1 MRDKIKLNSL
11 AVELRR
17 DWDLNAY
24 SPIDLFSIVLSKL
37 PDLTILFYP
46 MSDNTS
52 GMCIKNINGIEVD
65 GFKEDDELDMDTLNM
80 DNLDDDS
87 SSNDM
92 IVCIN
97 SNMSEGRQRF
107 TLAHELYHLLFEDDK
122 QDIIIC
128 ETSNDDDSE
137 IEANIFASY
146 LIMTYEGLERYA
158 KTNGLTEWSL
168 EEIIRAEQ
176 YFQISHHAMLFR
188 LREHE
193 FISLEEC
200 MKLRSVQIGYNAK
213 INGFSDSLYT
223 PTNTS
228 EKYFSLGKY
237 IRSVEKAFNNNKI
250 SPGKR
255 EELLLDAFRSDLT
268 FKFF

>member
-17 DWDLNAY
+17 DWDLNPY

-52 GMCIKNINGIEVD
+52 GMCIKNINGIDLNELTD
-65 GFKEDDELDMDTLNM
+65 MGDSKEQSSEDMV
-80 DNLDDDS
+80 
-87 SSNDM
+87 
-92 IVCIN
+92 ICIN
-97 SNMSEGRQRF
+97 SNMSKGRQRF
-107 TLAHELYHLLFEDDK
+107 TLAHELYHLLFEEDK
-122 QDIIIC
+122 RNLIIC
-128 ETSNDDDSE
+128 EASNDDDSE

-158 KTNGLTEWSL
+158 KTNNLTEWSL

-188 LREHE
+188 LREHD
-193 FISLEEC
+193 FISSEEC
-200 MKLRSVQIGYNAK
+200 RELKSVQIGYSAR
-213 INGFSDSLYT
+213 INGFSDSLYN
-223 PTNTS
+223 PSSES

-237 IRSVEKAFNNNKI
+237 IRSVEKAFNDNKI

-255 EELLLDAFRSDLT
+255 DELLLDAFRSDLT
-268 FKFF
+268 YKFV

>member
-1 MRDKIKLNSL
+1 MVISMRDKIKLNSL

-17 DWDLNAY
+17 DWDLNPY

-52 GMCIKNINGIEVD
+52 GMCIKNINGIDLNELKD
-65 GFKEDDELDMDTLNM
+65 MGESKEKSSEDMV
-80 DNLDDDS
+80 
-87 SSNDM
+87 
-92 IVCIN
+92 ICIN
-97 SNMSEGRQRF
+97 SNMSKGRQRF
-107 TLAHELYHLLFEDDK
+107 TLAHELYHLLFEEDK
-122 QDIIIC
+122 RNLIIC
-128 ETSNDDDSE
+128 EASNDDDSE

-158 KTNGLTEWSL
+158 KTNNLTEWSL

-188 LREHE
+188 LREHD
-193 FISLEEC
+193 FISSEEC
-200 MKLRSVQIGYNAK
+200 RELKSVQIGYSAR
-213 INGFSDSLYT
+213 INGFSDSLYN
-223 PTNTS
+223 PSSES

-237 IRSVEKAFNNNKI
+237 IRSVEKAFNDNKI

-255 EELLLDAFRSDLT
+255 DELLLDAFRSDLT
-268 FKFF
+268 YKFV

>member
-1 MRDKIKLNSL
+1 MRDKIKLNSF

-17 DWDLNAY
+17 DWDLNPY

-52 GMCIKNINGIEVD
+52 GMCIKNINGIDLNELTD
-65 GFKEDDELDMDTLNM
+65 MGDSKEQSSEDMV
-80 DNLDDDS
+80 
-87 SSNDM
+87 
-92 IVCIN
+92 ICIN
-97 SNMSEGRQRF
+97 SNMSKGRQRF
-107 TLAHELYHLLFEDDK
+107 TLAHELYHLLFEEDK
-122 QDIIIC
+122 RNLIIC
-128 ETSNDDDSE
+128 EASNDDDSE

-158 KTNGLTEWSL
+158 KTNNLTEWSL

-188 LREHE
+188 LREHD
-193 FISLEEC
+193 FISSEEC
-200 MKLRSVQIGYNAK
+200 RELKSVQIGYSAR
-213 INGFSDSLYT
+213 INGFSDSLYN
-223 PTNTS
+223 PSSES

-237 IRSVEKAFNNNKI
+237 IRSVEKAFNDNKI

-255 EELLLDAFRSDLT
+255 DELLLDAFRSDLT
-268 FKFF
+268 YKFV

>member
-1 MRDKIKLNSL
+1 MRDKIKLNSF

-17 DWDLNAY
+17 DWDLNPY

-52 GMCIKNINGIEVD
+52 GMCIKNIDGIDLNEL
-65 GFKEDDELDMDTLNM
+65 KEDESSDI
-80 DNLDDDS
+80 NLA
-87 SSNDM
+87 SNDM
-92 IVCIN
+92 VICIN
-97 SNMSEGRQRF
+97 SNMSIGRQRF
-107 TLAHELYHLLFEDDK
+107 TLAHELYHLLFEEDK
-122 QDIIIC
+122 KDIIIC

-137 IEANIFASY
+137 KEANIFASY

-158 KTNGLTEWSL
+158 KTNNLSEWSL

-193 FISLEEC
+193 FISLDEC
-200 MKLRSVQIGYNAK
+200 IKLRSVEIGYNAR

-223 PTNTS
+223 PSNAE

-237 IRSVEKAFNNNKI
+237 IRLVEKAFNENKI

-255 EELLLDAFRSDLT
+255 DELLLDAFRSDLT
-268 FKFF
+268 YKFF

>member
-1 MRDKIKLNSL
+1 MVIVMRDKIKLNSL

-17 DWDLNAY
+17 DWDLNPY

-52 GMCIKNINGIEVD
+52 GMCIKNINGIDLNELKD
-65 GFKEDDELDMDTLNM
+65 MGDSKEKSSEDMV
-80 DNLDDDS
+80 
-87 SSNDM
+87 
-92 IVCIN
+92 ICIN
-97 SNMSEGRQRF
+97 SNMSKGRQRF
-107 TLAHELYHLLFEDDK
+107 TLAHELYHLLFEEDK
-122 QDIIIC
+122 RNLIIC
-128 ETSNDDDSE
+128 EASNDDDSE

-158 KTNGLTEWSL
+158 KTNNLTEWSL

-188 LREHE
+188 LREHD
-193 FISLEEC
+193 FISSEEC
-200 MKLRSVQIGYNAK
+200 RELKSVQIGYSAR
-213 INGFSDSLYT
+213 INGFSDSLYN
-223 PTNTS
+223 PSSES

-237 IRSVEKAFNNNKI
+237 IRSVEKAFNDNKI

-255 EELLLDAFRSDLT
+255 DELLLDAFRSDLT
-268 FKFF
+268 YKFV

>member
-1 MRDKIKLNSL
+1 MRDKIKLNSF

-17 DWDLNAY
+17 DWDLNPY

-52 GMCIKNINGIEVD
+52 GMCIKNINGID
-65 GFKEDDELDMDTLNM
+65 LDELK
-80 DNLDDDS
+80 DDS
-87 SSNDM
+87 SEDIAPSDDM
-92 IVCIN
+92 VICIN
-97 SNMSEGRQRF
+97 SNMSKGRQRF
-107 TLAHELYHLLFEDDK
+107 TLAHELYHLLYEEDK
-122 QDIIIC
+122 RNLIIC

-158 KTNGLTEWSL
+158 KTNNLTEWSL

-200 MKLRSVQIGYNAK
+200 IKLRSVQIGYNAR
-213 INGFSDSLYT
+213 INGFDDSLYT
-223 PTNTS
+223 PTNT
-228 EKYFSLGKY
+228 EMKYFSLGKY
-237 IRSVEKAFNNNKI
+237 IRLVEKAFNDNKI
-250 SPGKR
+250 SSGKR
-255 EELLLDAFRSDLT
+255 DELLLDAFRSDLT
-268 FKFF
+268 YKYF

>member
-1 MRDKIKLNSL
+1 MRDKIKLNSF

-17 DWDLNAY
+17 DWDLNPY

-52 GMCIKNINGIEVD
+52 GMCIKDINRIDEKE
-65 GFKEDDELDMDTLNM
+65 FKETKGKSPIDGKNC
-80 DNLDDDS
+80 
-87 SSNDM
+87 NDAV
-92 IVCIN
+92 ICIN
-97 SNMSEGRQRF
+97 SNMSIGRQRF
-107 TLAHELYHLLFEDDK
+107 TLAHELYHLLFEEDK
-122 QDIIIC
+122 KDLIIC
-128 ETSNDDDSE
+128 EASNDDDSE

-193 FISLEEC
+193 FISDEEC
-200 MKLRSVQIGYNAK
+200 RKLRSVQIGYNAR
-213 INGFSDSLYT
+213 INGFSDRLYNPSDKSL
-223 PTNTS
+223 
-228 EKYFSLGKY
+228 KYFSLGKY
-237 IRSVEKAFNNNKI
+237 IRLVEKVFNDNKI
-250 SPGKR
+250 SSGKR
-255 EELLLDAFRSDLT
+255 DELLLDAFRSDLT
-268 FKFF
+268 YKFF

>member
-17 DWDLNAY
+17 DWDLNPY
-24 SPIDLFSIVLSKL
+24 SPIDLFSIILSKL

-52 GMCIKNINGIEVD
+52 GMCIKNINGIDLNELKD
-65 GFKEDDELDMDTLNM
+65 MGESKEQSSEDMV
-80 DNLDDDS
+80 
-87 SSNDM
+87 
-92 IVCIN
+92 ICIN
-97 SNMSEGRQRF
+97 SNMSKGRQRF
-107 TLAHELYHLLFEDDK
+107 TLAHELYHLLFEEDK
-122 QDIIIC
+122 RNLIIC
-128 ETSNDDDSE
+128 EASNDDDSE

-158 KTNGLTEWSL
+158 KTNNLTEWSL

-188 LREHE
+188 LREHD
-193 FISLEEC
+193 FISSEEC
-200 MKLRSVQIGYNAK
+200 RELKSVQIGYSAR
-213 INGFSDSLYT
+213 INGFSDSLYN
-223 PTNTS
+223 PSSES

-237 IRSVEKAFNNNKI
+237 IRSVEKAFNDNKI

-255 EELLLDAFRSDLT
+255 DELLLDAFRSDLT
-268 FKFF
+268 YKFV

>member
-1 MRDKIKLNSL
+1 M
-11 AVELRR
+11 
-17 DWDLNAY
+17 
-24 SPIDLFSIVLSKL
+24 SK
-37 PDLTILFYP
+37 
-46 MSDNTS
+46 
-52 GMCIKNINGIEVD
+52 
-65 GFKEDDELDMDTLNM
+65 
-80 DNLDDDS
+80 
-87 SSNDM
+87 
-92 IVCIN
+92 
-97 SNMSEGRQRF
+97 GRQRF

-122 QDIIIC
+122 RDLIIC

-158 KTNGLTEWSL
+158 KVNNLTEWSL

-188 LREHE
+188 LREHD

-200 MKLRSVQIGYNAK
+200 KELRSVQIGYNAR
-213 INGFSDSLYT
+213 INGFSDSLYVPST
-223 PTNTS
+223 KS

-255 EELLLDAFRSDLT
+255 DELLLDAFRSDLT
-268 FKFF
+268 YKFF

>member
-1 MRDKIKLNSL
+1 MRDKIKLNSF

-17 DWDLNAY
+17 DWDLNPY

-52 GMCIKNINGIEVD
+52 GMCIKNINGIDLD
-65 GFKEDDELDMDTLNM
+65 GLKENSLK
-80 DNLDDDS
+80 DNEFC
-87 SSNDM
+87 SNDM
-92 IVCIN
+92 VVCIN
-97 SNMSEGRQRF
+97 SNMSKGRQRF
-107 TLAHELYHLLFEDDK
+107 TLAHELYHLLFEEDK
-122 QDIIIC
+122 RDIIIC

-158 KTNGLTEWSL
+158 KINDLSQWTL
-168 EEIIRAEQ
+168 EDIIRAEQ

-193 FISLEEC
+193 FISIEEC
-200 MKLRSVQIGYNAK
+200 KKLRSVQIGYNAR
-213 INGFSDSLYT
+213 INGYSDSLYT
-223 PTNTS
+223 PSSTS
-228 EKYFSLGKY
+228 RKYFSLGKY
-237 IRSVEKAFNNNKI
+237 IRLVEKVFNDNKI

-255 EELLLDAFRSDLT
+255 DELLLDAFRSDLT
-268 FKFF
+268 YKFF

>member
-17 DWDLNAY
+17 DWDLNPY

-52 GMCIKNINGIEVD
+52 GMCIKNINGIDLNELKD
-65 GFKEDDELDMDTLNM
+65 MGESKEQSSEDMV
-80 DNLDDDS
+80 
-87 SSNDM
+87 
-92 IVCIN
+92 ICIN
-97 SNMSEGRQRF
+97 SNMSKGRQRF
-107 TLAHELYHLLFEDDK
+107 TLAHELYHLLFEEDK
-122 QDIIIC
+122 RNLIIC
-128 ETSNDDDSE
+128 EASNDDDSE

-158 KTNGLTEWSL
+158 KTNNLTEWSL

-188 LREHE
+188 LREHD
-193 FISLEEC
+193 FISSEEC
-200 MKLRSVQIGYNAK
+200 RELKSVQIGYSAR
-213 INGFSDSLYT
+213 INGFSDSLYN
-223 PTNTS
+223 PSSES

-237 IRSVEKAFNNNKI
+237 IRSVEKAFNDNKI

-255 EELLLDAFRSDLT
+255 DELLLDAFRSDLT
-268 FKFF
+268 YKFV

>member
-1 MRDKIKLNSL
+1 MVMRMRDKIKLNSL

-17 DWDLNAY
+17 DWDLNPY

-52 GMCIKNINGIEVD
+52 GMCIKDINGIDVNEL
-65 GFKEDDELDMDTLNM
+65 KELKNSNEQSSKDMF
-80 DNLDDDS
+80 
-87 SSNDM
+87 
-92 IVCIN
+92 ICIN
-97 SNMSEGRQRF
+97 SNMSKGRQRF
-107 TLAHELYHLLFEDDK
+107 TLAHELYHLLFEEDK
-122 QDIIIC
+122 RDLIIC
-128 ETSNDDDSE
+128 EASNDDDSE

-158 KTNGLTEWSL
+158 KVNNLTEWSL

-188 LREHE
+188 LREHD

-200 MKLRSVQIGYNAK
+200 KELRSVQIGYNAR
-213 INGFSDSLYT
+213 INGFSDTLYVPST
-223 PTNTS
+223 KS

-237 IRSVEKAFNNNKI
+237 IRSVEKAFNDNKI

-255 EELLLDAFRSDLT
+255 DELLLDAFRSDLT
-268 FKFF
+268 YKFF

>member
-17 DWDLNAY
+17 DWDLNPY

-52 GMCIKNINGIEVD
+52 GMCIKNINGIDSNEL
-65 GFKEDDELDMDTLNM
+65 KEMKDLPKEEASEDML
-80 DNLDDDS
+80 
-87 SSNDM
+87 
-92 IVCIN
+92 ICIN
-97 SNMSEGRQRF
+97 SNMSKGRQRF
-107 TLAHELYHLLFEDDK
+107 TLAHELYHLLFEEDNGS
-122 QDIIIC
+122 IIIC
-128 ETSNDDDSE
+128 EDSNDDDSE
-137 IEANIFASY
+137 IEANVFASY

-158 KTNGLTEWSL
+158 KANNLNEWTL
-168 EEIIRAEQ
+168 EDIIRAEQ

-188 LREHE
+188 LKEHE

-200 MKLRSVQIGYNAK
+200 IELRSVQIGYSAR

-223 PTNTS
+223 PSDES
-228 EKYFSLGKY
+228 EKYLSLGKY
-237 IRSVEKAFNNNKI
+237 IRSVEKAFNDDKI
-250 SPGKR
+250 SSGKR
-255 EELLLDAFRSDLT
+255 DELLLDAFRSDLT
-268 FKFF
+268 NKFV

>member
-17 DWDLNAY
+17 DWDLNPY

-52 GMCIKNINGIEVD
+52 GMCIKNINGVD
-65 GFKEDDELDMDTLNM
+65 LDEFNEE
-80 DNLDDDS
+80 NSFDDDLTT
-87 SSNDM
+87 NDM
-92 IVCIN
+92 VICIN
-97 SNMSEGRQRF
+97 SNMSKGRQRF
-107 TLAHELYHLLFEDDK
+107 TLAHELYHLLFEEDK
-122 QDIIIC
+122 RNLIIC
-128 ETSNDDDSE
+128 EASNDDDSE
-137 IEANIFASY
+137 LEANIFASY

-158 KTNGLTEWSL
+158 KTNNLSEWPL

-200 MKLRSVQIGYNAK
+200 IKLRSVQIGYNAR
-213 INGFSDSLYT
+213 INGFSDKLYI
-223 PTNTS
+223 PSNTA

-237 IRSVEKAFNNNKI
+237 IRLVEKAFNDDKI
-250 SPGKR
+250 SSGKR
-255 EELLLDAFRSDLT
+255 DELLLDAFRSDLT
-268 FKFF
+268 YKFF

>member
-1 MRDKIKLNSL
+1 MRDKIKLNSF

-17 DWDLNAY
+17 DWDLNPY

-52 GMCIKNINGIEVD
+52 GMCIKNID
-65 GFKEDDELDMDTLNM
+65 GMDLVEMKDVSQDKDSPSKDM
-80 DNLDDDS
+80 S
-87 SSNDM
+87 
-92 IVCIN
+92 ICIN
-97 SNMSEGRQRF
+97 SNMSKGRQRF
-107 TLAHELYHLLFEDDK
+107 TLAHELYHLLFEEDK
-122 QDIIIC
+122 WDIIIC

-158 KTNGLTEWSL
+158 KTNNLSKWSL
-168 EEIIRAEQ
+168 EDIIRAEQ

-188 LREHE
+188 LKEHE
-193 FISLEEC
+193 FISAEEC
-200 MKLRSVQIGYNAK
+200 KELRNVQIGYNAK
-213 INGFSDSLYT
+213 INGFSDVLYT
-223 PTNTS
+223 PSRSS

-237 IRSVEKAFNNNKI
+237 IRLVEKAFSDNKI

-255 EELLLDAFRSDLT
+255 DELLLDAFRSDLT
-268 FKFF
+268 YKFF

>member
-17 DWDLNAY
+17 DWDLNPY
-24 SPIDLFSIVLSKL
+24 SPIDLFSIVLAKL

-52 GMCIKNINGIEVD
+52 GMCIKNIDGID
-65 GFKEDDELDMDTLNM
+65 SKELKEGK
-80 DNLDDDS
+80 S
-87 SSNDM
+87 SSKDKSSDDM
-92 IVCIN
+92 VICIN
-97 SNMSEGRQRF
+97 SNMSKGRQRF
-107 TLAHELYHLLFEDDK
+107 TLAHELYHLLFEEDNG
-122 QDIIIC
+122 DIIIC
-128 ETSNDDDSE
+128 EASNDDDSE

-158 KTNGLTEWSL
+158 KVNDLTEWTL

-200 MKLRSVQIGYNAK
+200 MELRSVQIGYSAK
-213 INGFSDSLYT
+213 INGFSDCLYT
-223 PTNTS
+223 PSDES
-228 EKYFSLGKY
+228 EKYMSLGKY
-237 IRSVEKAFNNNKI
+237 IRSVEKAFNDNKI
-250 SPGKR
+250 SLGKR
-255 EELLLDAFRSDLT
+255 DELFLDAFRSDLT
-268 FKFF
+268 NKFV

>member
-1 MRDKIKLNSL
+1 MVIAMRDKIKLNSL

-17 DWDLNAY
+17 DWDLNPY

-52 GMCIKNINGIEVD
+52 GMCIKNINGIDLNELKD
-65 GFKEDDELDMDTLNM
+65 MGDSKEQSSEDMV
-80 DNLDDDS
+80 
-87 SSNDM
+87 
-92 IVCIN
+92 ICIN
-97 SNMSEGRQRF
+97 SNMSKGRQRF
-107 TLAHELYHLLFEDDK
+107 TLAHELYHLLFEEDK
-122 QDIIIC
+122 RNLIIC
-128 ETSNDDDSE
+128 EASNDDDSE

-158 KTNGLTEWSL
+158 KTNNLTEWSL

-188 LREHE
+188 LREHD
-193 FISLEEC
+193 FISSEEC
-200 MKLRSVQIGYNAK
+200 RELKSVQIGYSAR
-213 INGFSDSLYT
+213 INGFSDSLYN
-223 PTNTS
+223 PSSES

-237 IRSVEKAFNNNKI
+237 IRSVEKAFNDNKI
-250 SPGKR
+250 SSGKR
-255 EELLLDAFRSDLT
+255 DELLLDAFRSDLT
-268 FKFF
+268 YKFV

>member
-1 MRDKIKLNSL
+1 MVIAMRDKIKLNSL

-17 DWDLNAY
+17 DWDLNPY

-52 GMCIKNINGIEVD
+52 GMCIKNINGIDLNELKD
-65 GFKEDDELDMDTLNM
+65 MGDSKEQSSEDMV
-80 DNLDDDS
+80 
-87 SSNDM
+87 
-92 IVCIN
+92 ICIN
-97 SNMSEGRQRF
+97 SNMSKGRQRF
-107 TLAHELYHLLFEDDK
+107 TLAHELYHLLFEEDK
-122 QDIIIC
+122 RNLIIC
-128 ETSNDDDSE
+128 EASNDDDSE

-158 KTNGLTEWSL
+158 KTNNLTEWSL

-188 LREHE
+188 LREHD
-193 FISLEEC
+193 FISSEEC
-200 MKLRSVQIGYNAK
+200 RELKSVQIGYSAR
-213 INGFSDSLYT
+213 INGFSDSLYN
-223 PTNTS
+223 PSSES

-237 IRSVEKAFNNNKI
+237 IRSVEKAFNDNKI

-255 EELLLDAFRSDLT
+255 DELLLDAFRSDLT
-268 FKFF
+268 YKFV

>member
-1 MRDKIKLNSL
+1 MVIVMRDKIKLNSL

-17 DWDLNAY
+17 DWDLNPY

-52 GMCIKNINGIEVD
+52 GMCIKNINGIDLNELKD
-65 GFKEDDELDMDTLNM
+65 MGDSKEQSSEDMV
-80 DNLDDDS
+80 
-87 SSNDM
+87 
-92 IVCIN
+92 ICIN
-97 SNMSEGRQRF
+97 SNMSKGRQRF
-107 TLAHELYHLLFEDDK
+107 TLAHELYHLLFEEDK
-122 QDIIIC
+122 RNLIIC
-128 ETSNDDDSE
+128 EASNDDDSE

-158 KTNGLTEWSL
+158 KTNNLTEWSL

-188 LREHE
+188 LREHD
-193 FISLEEC
+193 FISSEEC
-200 MKLRSVQIGYNAK
+200 RELKSVQIGYSAR
-213 INGFSDSLYT
+213 INGFSDSLYN
-223 PTNTS
+223 PSSES

-237 IRSVEKAFNNNKI
+237 IRSVEKAFNDNKI

-255 EELLLDAFRSDLT
+255 DELLLDAFRSDLT
-268 FKFF
+268 YKFV

>member
-17 DWDLNAY
+17 DWDLNPY

-52 GMCIKNINGIEVD
+52 GMCIKNINGIDLNELKD
-65 GFKEDDELDMDTLNM
+65 MGDSKEKSSEDMV
-80 DNLDDDS
+80 
-87 SSNDM
+87 
-92 IVCIN
+92 ICIN
-97 SNMSEGRQRF
+97 SNMSKGRQRF
-107 TLAHELYHLLFEDDK
+107 TLAHELYHLLFEEDK
-122 QDIIIC
+122 RNLIIC
-128 ETSNDDDSE
+128 EASNDDDSE

-158 KTNGLTEWSL
+158 KTNNLTEWSL

-188 LREHE
+188 LREHD
-193 FISLEEC
+193 FISSEEC
-200 MKLRSVQIGYNAK
+200 RELKSVQIGYSAR
-213 INGFSDSLYT
+213 INGFSDSLYN
-223 PTNTS
+223 PSSES

-237 IRSVEKAFNNNKI
+237 IRSVEKAFNDNKI

-255 EELLLDAFRSDLT
+255 DELLLDAFRSDLT
-268 FKFF
+268 YKFV

>member
-1 MRDKIKLNSL
+1 MRDKIKLNSF

-17 DWDLNAY
+17 DWDLNPY
-24 SPIDLFSIVLSKL
+24 SPIDLFSIILSKL

-46 MSDNTS
+46 MSDSTS
-52 GMCIKNINGIEVD
+52 GMCIKNINGVD
-65 GFKEDDELDMDTLNM
+65 LEDFKEDESPNQ
-80 DNLDDDS
+80 DS
-87 SSNDM
+87 NSNDM
-92 IVCIN
+92 VICIN
-97 SNMSEGRQRF
+97 SNMSKGRQRF
-107 TLAHELYHLLFEDDK
+107 TLAHELYHLLFEEDK
-122 QDIIIC
+122 RNLIIC

-158 KTNGLTEWSL
+158 KTNDLSNWTL

-193 FISLEEC
+193 FISAEEC
-200 MKLRSVQIGYNAK
+200 KKLRSVQIGYSAR

-223 PTNTS
+223 PS
-228 EKYFSLGKY
+228 SADKKYYSLGKY
-237 IRSVEKAFNNNKI
+237 IRLVEKAFNDNKI
-250 SPGKR
+250 SSGKR
-255 EELLLDAFRSDLT
+255 DELLLDAFRSDLT
-268 FKFF
+268 YKFF

>member
-17 DWDLNAY
+17 DWDLNPY

-52 GMCIKNINGIEVD
+52 GMCIKNINGIDLNELKD
-65 GFKEDDELDMDTLNM
+65 MGDSKEQSSEDMV
-80 DNLDDDS
+80 
-87 SSNDM
+87 
-92 IVCIN
+92 ICIN
-97 SNMSEGRQRF
+97 SNMSKGRQRF
-107 TLAHELYHLLFEDDK
+107 TLAHELYHLLFEEDK
-122 QDIIIC
+122 RNLIIC
-128 ETSNDDDSE
+128 EASNDDDSE

-158 KTNGLTEWSL
+158 KTNNLTEWSL

-188 LREHE
+188 LREHD
-193 FISLEEC
+193 FISAEEC
-200 MKLRSVQIGYNAK
+200 KELKSVQIGYSAR
-213 INGFSDSLYT
+213 INGFSDSLYN
-223 PTNTS
+223 PSSES

-237 IRSVEKAFNNNKI
+237 IRSVEKAFNDNKI

-255 EELLLDAFRSDLT
+255 DELLLDAFRSDLT
-268 FKFF
+268 YKFV

>member
-17 DWDLNAY
+17 DWDLNPY

-52 GMCIKNINGIEVD
+52 GMCIKDINGIDLKE
-65 GFKEDDELDMDTLNM
+65 FKETNSSESGSSQDMV
-80 DNLDDDS
+80 
-87 SSNDM
+87 
-92 IVCIN
+92 ICIN
-97 SNMSEGRQRF
+97 SNMSKGRQRF
-107 TLAHELYHLLFEDDK
+107 TLAHELYHLLFEDEGNL
-122 QDIIIC
+122 IIC
-128 ETSNDDDSE
+128 EATNDDDSE
-137 IEANIFASY
+137 MEANIFASY

-158 KTNGLTEWSL
+158 KTNNLTEWTL

-193 FISLEEC
+193 FISGEEC
-200 MKLRSVQIGYNAK
+200 EELRSVMIGYNAK
-213 INGFSDSLYT
+213 INGFSDKLYT
-223 PTNTS
+223 PSAES
-228 EKYFSLGKY
+228 ERYFSLGKY
-237 IRSVEKAFNNNKI
+237 IRLVEKAFNGNKI
-250 SPGKR
+250 SSGKR
-255 EELLLDAFRSDLT
+255 DELLLDAFRSDLT
-268 FKFF
+268 HKFS

>member
-1 MRDKIKLNSL
+1 MRDKIKLNSF

-17 DWDLNAY
+17 DWDLNPY

-52 GMCIKNINGIEVD
+52 SMCIKNINDID
-65 GFKEDDELDMDTLNM
+65 LDELK
-80 DNLDDDS
+80 DDS
-87 SSNDM
+87 SEDIAPSDDM
-92 IVCIN
+92 VICIN
-97 SNMSEGRQRF
+97 SNMSKGRQRF
-107 TLAHELYHLLFEDDK
+107 TLAHELYHLLFEEDK
-122 QDIIIC
+122 RNLIIC

-158 KTNGLTEWSL
+158 KTNNLTEWSL

-200 MKLRSVQIGYNAK
+200 KRLRSVQIGYNAR

-223 PTNTS
+223 PTNT
-228 EKYFSLGKY
+228 EKKYFSLGKY
-237 IRSVEKAFNNNKI
+237 IRLVEKAFNDNKI
-250 SPGKR
+250 SSGKR
-255 EELLLDAFRSDLT
+255 DELLLDAFRSDLT
-268 FKFF
+268 YKYF

>member
-1 MRDKIKLNSL
+1 MVIAMRDKIKLNSL

-17 DWDLNAY
+17 DWDLNPY

-52 GMCIKNINGIEVD
+52 GMCIKNINGIDLNELKD
-65 GFKEDDELDMDTLNM
+65 MEDSKEQSSEDMV
-80 DNLDDDS
+80 
-87 SSNDM
+87 
-92 IVCIN
+92 ICIN
-97 SNMSEGRQRF
+97 SNMSKGRQRF
-107 TLAHELYHLLFEDDK
+107 TLAHELYHLLFEEDK
-122 QDIIIC
+122 RNLIIC
-128 ETSNDDDSE
+128 EASNDDDSE

-158 KTNGLTEWSL
+158 KTNNLTEWSL

-188 LREHE
+188 LREHD
-193 FISLEEC
+193 FISSEEC
-200 MKLRSVQIGYNAK
+200 RELKSVQIGYSAR
-213 INGFSDSLYT
+213 INGFSDSLYN
-223 PTNTS
+223 PSSES

-237 IRSVEKAFNNNKI
+237 IRSVEKAFNDNKI
-250 SPGKR
+250 SSGKR
-255 EELLLDAFRSDLT
+255 DELLLDAFRSDLT
-268 FKFF
+268 YKFV

>member
-1 MRDKIKLNSL
+1 MVISMRDKIKLNSL

-17 DWDLNAY
+17 DWDLNPY

-52 GMCIKNINGIEVD
+52 GMCIKNINGIDLNELKD
-65 GFKEDDELDMDTLNM
+65 MGDSKEQSSEDMV
-80 DNLDDDS
+80 
-87 SSNDM
+87 
-92 IVCIN
+92 ICIN
-97 SNMSEGRQRF
+97 SNMSKGRQRF
-107 TLAHELYHLLFEDDK
+107 TLAHELYHLLFEEDK
-122 QDIIIC
+122 RNLIIC
-128 ETSNDDDSE
+128 EASNDDDSE

-158 KTNGLTEWSL
+158 KTNNLTEWSL

-188 LREHE
+188 LREHD
-193 FISLEEC
+193 FISSEEC
-200 MKLRSVQIGYNAK
+200 RELKSVQIGYSAR
-213 INGFSDSLYT
+213 INGFSDSLYN
-223 PTNTS
+223 PSSES

-237 IRSVEKAFNNNKI
+237 IRSVEKAFNDNKI

-255 EELLLDAFRSDLT
+255 DELLLDAFRSDLT
-268 FKFF
+268 YKFV

>member
-1 MRDKIKLNSL
+1 MRDKIKLNSF

-17 DWDLNAY
+17 DWDLNPY

-37 PDLTILFYP
+37 PNLTILFYP

-52 GMCIKNINGIEVD
+52 GMCIKNINGID
-65 GFKEDDELDMDTLNM
+65 LDELMDYDSDESKDNGDLTSKDMV
-80 DNLDDDS
+80 
-87 SSNDM
+87 
-92 IVCIN
+92 ICIN
-97 SNMSEGRQRF
+97 SNMSKGRQRF
-107 TLAHELYHLLFEDDK
+107 TLAHELYHLLFEEDK
-122 QDIIIC
+122 RNLIIC
-128 ETSNDDDSE
+128 EASNDDDSE

-158 KTNGLTEWSL
+158 KINNLSEWSL

-193 FISLEEC
+193 FISYEEC
-200 MKLRSVQIGYNAK
+200 IKLRSVQIGYQAR

-223 PTNTS
+223 PSSTS
-228 EKYFSLGKY
+228 KKYFSLGKY
-237 IRSVEKAFNNNKI
+237 IRLVERAFNDNKI
-250 SPGKR
+250 SSGKR
-255 EELLLDAFRSDLT
+255 DELLLDAFRSDLT
-268 FKFF
+268 YRFF